1 MSGVPKN
8 SGWLRGAMRRWLGVQ
23 DAETIMQDA
32 RKEIV
37 DALDYLLSGDVKFNI
52 NWSSLFVSDHGSRLQ
67 RIIER
72 AVSDK
77 SYETARDAA
86 KSCAES
92 ATSRIEGRI
101 SSEKFIDEIVAR
113 LRRKQL
119 TGPQE

>member
-1 MSGVPKN
+1 MSGVPKK

-23 DAETIMQDA
+23 DAEASQEEV
-32 RKEIV
+32 RKEII
-37 DALDYLLSGDVKFNI
+37 DALDYLLSEDARFSTHWLVITGDQ
-52 NWSSLFVSDHGSRLQ
+52 GPRLQ
-67 RIIER
+67 RIIDR
-72 AVSDK
+72 AVRDRA
-77 SYETARDAA
+77 YETACDAA